1 MKPALHFPR
10 FGKTM
15 LAAALVAMA
24 GTGCATDQSLLGKL
38 GGVFGAPAQAKSA
51 AAGKAI
57 EGDIT
62 STKALEFLY
71 GEVRHNGRNK
81 SGVSEST
88 WDCAEWVPLPL
99 PEAFFVS
106 TADGSSPNAEH
117 RGKKAE
123 ACKVLGEKYSEDGVE
138 KYMLV
143 MLSKFFAGSG
153 EEMEQ
158 NVIIHT
164 VTLAKR
170 DGQWHMESHKDFVEE
185 AFVALDPV
193 LEVYATRGG
202 ADKKPGVLFLA
213 GAGGFCMRSAPQYYL
228 SAFMPYG
235 NEVKKFAVGR
245 SLKKKSVTFVGGRP
259 KEYDT
264 GETETILATCCDD
277 GMYCPKSV
285 EFMGH
290 FDAHAKWDAQSQG
303 EYHDIV
309 VTYEGDGKAETQRWA
324 FQNGKF
330 VEAKAAKKGGKKASA
345 KKRK

>member
-10 FGKTM
+10 FGKTL

-81 SGVSEST
+81 SGEST
-88 WDCAEWVPLPL
+88 WDCADWVPLDY
-99 PEAFFVS
+99 EGRKVE
-106 TADGSSPNAEH
+106 G
-117 RGKKAE
+117 
-123 ACKVLGEKYSEDGVE
+123 CKVLGEKYSEGGME
-138 KYMLV
+138 KYMLA
-143 MLSKFFAGSG
+143 MLSKFFVGSG
-153 EEMEQ
+153 EKMEE

-170 DGQWHMESHKDFVEE
+170 DGQWHMESHKAFEKEDRDFEYKWE
-185 AFVALDPV
+185 LH
-193 LEVYATRGG
+193 ATQGG
-202 ADKKPGVLFLA
+202 ADKKPGVLLLGRDTA
-213 GAGGFCMRSAPQYYL
+213 MRQGQVYTL

-235 NEVKKFAVGR
+235 NGVKEFAVGR
-245 SLKKKSVTFVGGRP
+245 SQKN
-259 KEYDT
+259 DWT
-264 GETETILATCCDD
+264 GETDTYLATCNLD
-277 GMYCPKSV
+277 GMYCPNRDWGW
-285 EFMGH
+285 EWE
-290 FDAHAKWDAQSQG
+290 ARPRWDAQSQG

-309 VTYEGDGKAETQRWA
+309 VTYEEDGKVKTQRWT

-330 VEAKAAKKGGKKASA
+330 VEAKAAKKGGKKGA